1 MSEQAGVQ
9 SKGFRPRAKRGS
21 MGARQQQGED
31 SGSAATFEAARMQLA
46 KLHASPDS
54 RLRDLWLELAEITA
68 RALNVD
74 RIGVWILADEGRVL
88 RCRYLLQYSSHQVF
102 QGAVLRA
109 QDFPTYFQ
117 ALHEQR
123 TIAAGDALGS
133 PITNELRQVYLEP
146 LGVTSMLDAPIYVGG
161 KVAGVVCHE
170 HVGAPRAWTEAEASF
185 AATVADTIARVYGEY
200 EHRHV
205 ETALENYQKHL
216 MELHRMEALGRMAAG
231 IAHDFRGIVG
241 IALGFAE
248 LIRRV
253 PNLAP
258 QADHYAQRVIEALE
272 RGQNLT
278 QEIMSFGKDDP
289 VSPRVLD
296 VGAAMSKCSPM
307 FRLLLGSNIRLRLR
321 SAGQVSRI
329 FMDASQFER
338 MVLNLVLNAR
348 DAMPGG
354 GNVDIDYQDAAIG
367 DEDDESATYVAIHIR
382 DNGHGMDEATRMNAF
397 KPFFTTKGERGTGL
411 GLVIVDQ
418 IVSRAGGRVKVDS
431 EVGRGTTVKIYLPRI
446 ASAAH

>member
-1 MSEQAGVQ
+1 MSAG
-9 SKGFRPRAKRGS
+9 
-21 MGARQQQGED
+21 QQQGED
-31 SGSAATFEAARMQLA
+31 SGPTATFEAARMQLA

-74 RIGVWILADEGRVL
+74 RVGVWILADEGRVL

-109 QDFPTYFQ
+109 QDFPTYSQ

-133 PITNELRQVYLEP
+133 PITNELRQSYLEP
-146 LGVTSMLDAPIYVGG
+146 LGITSMLDAPIYVGG

-170 HVGAPRAWTEAEASF
+170 HVGAPRTWTEAEVGF

-216 MELHRMEALGRMAAG
+216 MELHRMEAIGRMAAG

-278 QEIMSFGKDDP
+278 QEIVSFGKDDP

-296 VGAAMSKCSPM
+296 IGAAISKCSPM
-307 FRLLLGSNIRLRLR
+307 FRMLLGANIRLRLR
-321 SAGQVSRI
+321 GSSHVSRI

-338 MVLNLVLNAR
+338 MILNLVLNAR
-348 DAMPGG
+348 DAMPAG
-354 GNVDIDYQDAAIG
+354 GNVHIDYEDAAIG
-367 DEDDESATYVAIHIR
+367 DEDDERATYVAIYVR
-382 DNGHGMDEATRMNAF
+382 DTGLGMDEATRMNAF

-418 IVSRAGGRVKVDS
+418 IVSRAGGRVKIDS
-431 EVGRGTTVKIYLPRI
+431 EVGQGTTVKIYLPRI
-446 ASAAH
+446 AAAAR

>member
-1 MSEQAGVQ
+1 
-9 SKGFRPRAKRGS
+9 
-21 MGARQQQGED
+21 MGAGQRQQGEEG
-31 SGSAATFEAARMQLA
+31 GSTAIFAAARMQLA

-54 RLRDLWLELAEITA
+54 RLRDLWMELAEITA
-68 RALNVD
+68 RTLNVD
-74 RIGVWILADEGRVL
+74 RVGVWIVADEGRVL

-102 QGAVLRA
+102 QGAILRS
-109 QDFPTYFQ
+109 QDFPAYFQ
-117 ALHEQR
+117 ALHEHR
-123 TIAAGDALGS
+123 TIAVGDAIGS
-133 PITNELRQVYLEP
+133 PTTNELRQSYLEP
-146 LGVTSMLDAPIYVGG
+146 LGITSLLDAPIYVGG

-170 HVGAPRAWTEAEASF
+170 HVGAPRTWTEAEASF

-216 MELHRMEALGRMAAG
+216 MELHRMEAIGRMAAG

-258 QADHYAQRVIEALE
+258 QVDHYAQRVIEALE

-278 QEIMSFGKDDP
+278 QEILSFGKDDP

-296 VGAAMSKCSPM
+296 VGAAMAKCSPM
-307 FRLLLGSNIRLRLR
+307 FRMLLGNNIRLRLR
-321 SAGQVSRI
+321 GSGQVSRV

-338 MVLNLVLNAR
+338 MLLNLVLNAR
-348 DAMPGG
+348 DAMASGG
-354 GNVDIDYQDAAIG
+354 SVDIDYQDAAIG
-367 DEDDESATYVAIHIR
+367 DEDDESATYVAIQVH
-382 DNGHGMDEATRMNAF
+382 DTGHGMDEATRMNAF

-418 IVSRAGGRVKVDS
+418 IVSRAGGRVKLDS
-431 EVGRGTTVKIYLPRI
+431 EVGQGTTIKIYLPRI
-446 ASAAH
+446 AAAAR

>member
-1 MSEQAGVQ
+1 MNAG
-9 SKGFRPRAKRGS
+9 
-21 MGARQQQGED
+21 QQQGED
-31 SGSAATFEAARMQLA
+31 SGTTANFEAARMQLA

-74 RIGVWILADEGRVL
+74 RVGVWILADEGRVL

-102 QGAVLRA
+102 QGVVLRA

-123 TIAAGDALGS
+123 TIAATEAPGS
-133 PITNELRQVYLEP
+133 PITNELRQSYLEP
-146 LGVTSMLDAPIYVGG
+146 LGITSMLDAPIYVGG

-170 HVGAPRAWTEAEASF
+170 HVGAPRVWTDAEASF

-205 ETALENYQKHL
+205 ETALEHYQRHL
-216 MELHRMEALGRMAAG
+216 MELHRMEAIGRMAAG

-258 QADHYAQRVIEALE
+258 QADHYAQRVVEALE

-296 VGAAMSKCSPM
+296 VGAAMNKCSPM
-307 FRLLLGSNIRLRLR
+307 FRVLLGNNVRLRLR
-321 SAGQVSRI
+321 GTGAVSRV
-329 FMDASQFER
+329 FMDPAQFER
-338 MVLNLVLNAR
+338 MILNLVLNAR
-348 DAMPGG
+348 DAMPAG

-367 DEDDESATYVAIHIR
+367 DEDDERATYVAIHVR
-382 DNGHGMDEATRMNAF
+382 DTGHGMDEATRMNAF

-446 ASAAH
+446 AAATH

>member
-1 MSEQAGVQ
+1 MVAG
-9 SKGFRPRAKRGS
+9 
-21 MGARQQQGED
+21 QQQGED
-31 SGSAATFEAARMQLA
+31 SGTTATFEAARMQLA

-54 RLRDLWLELAEITA
+54 RLRDLWLELAEVSA

-74 RIGVWILADEGRVL
+74 RVGVWILADEGRVL

-109 QDFPTYFQ
+109 QDFPAYFQ

-123 TIAAGDALGS
+123 TIAAGDALNS
-133 PITNELRQVYLEP
+133 PITTELRQPYLEP
-146 LGVTSMLDAPIYVGG
+146 LGITSMLDAPIYVGG

-170 HVGAPRAWTEAEASF
+170 HVAAPRTWTEAETSF
-185 AATVADTIARVYGEY
+185 AAAVADTIARVYGEY

-216 MELHRMEALGRMAAG
+216 MELHRMEAVGRMAAG

-241 IALGFAE
+241 IALGFSE

-253 PNLAP
+253 PNLSP

-289 VSPRVLD
+289 VSPCVLD
-296 VGAAMSKCSPM
+296 VGAAMARCAPM
-307 FRLLLGSNIRLRLR
+307 FRMLLGNNIRLRMR
-321 SAGQVSRI
+321 SLGQVSRI

-338 MVLNLVLNAR
+338 MILNLVLNAR
-348 DAMPGG
+348 DAMPSGG
-354 GNVDIDYQDAAIG
+354 SVDIDYQDAAIG
-367 DEDDESATYVAIHIR
+367 DEDDESATYVAINIR
-382 DNGHGMDEATRMNAF
+382 DTGHGMDEATRMNLF

-418 IVSRAGGRVKVDS
+418 IVSRAGGRVRVDS
-431 EVGRGTTVKIYLPRI
+431 EPGNGTTVKIFLPRI
-446 ASAAH
+446 AAAAH